1 MKVFFKRVAVVCT
14 VVSATLLVN
23 LPAQA
28 TTAAGFPF
36 FSATNTDTM
45 PSLAPMLE
53 TAMPAVVSINVEGTQ
68 VSRQRVPEMFR
79 NFFGGQG
86 EQVQERPFRS
96 LGSGVIIDAKKGY
109 IVTNAHVVKDADE
122 ILVTLTDGREFTGKK
137 LGSDEQSDIALLKI
151 EPTNLIA
158 MPLADSD
165 ILRVGDFVIAIGNPF
180 GLSQTVTSGIVSA
193 LGRTGINMG
202 GYENFIQTD
211 AAINRGNSGGA
222 LVNLKGELVGINAAI
237 FSPGR
242 DAGNVGIGFAIPS
255 NMMKNLVDQISEFG
269 EVRRGLLGIIGNDVD
284 AGLAEAF
291 NSDVNK
297 GAFVAEVTP
306 DSAAKKAGI
315 EAGDIITAL
324 NGKTLGSFAE
334 LRAKVASMGAGADLE
349 LTIIRQGK
357 AMTVQVTLGDAGVI
371 VKTAAEIHPAFSG
384 ATFADGTDIAGNR
397 GVTVS
402 DIEAAS
408 PALRFGLRKDDVII
422 GVNRQRVNNIKELT
436 ERLANSEDEVMAI
449 NVRRGD
455 TTLYL
460 VIRK

>member
-1 MKVFFKRVAVVCT
+1 MKLLFKRVAIFCT
-14 VVSATLLVN
+14 IFSATLLVN
-23 LPAQA
+23 IPAQA
-28 TTAAGFPF
+28 TTTAGFPF
-36 FSATNTDTM
+36 FSSSKSDEGM

-79 NFFGGQG
+79 DFFGGRG

-96 LGSGVIIDAKKGY
+96 LGSGVIIDAENGY
-109 IVTNAHVVKDADE
+109 IVTNAHVVKNADE
-122 ILVTLTDGREFTGKK
+122 ILVTLTDGREFKGKK
-137 LGSDEQSDIALLKI
+137 LGEDEQSDIALLKI
-151 EPTNLIA
+151 EPKDLVA
-158 MPLADSD
+158 MPLANSD
-165 ILRVGDFVIAIGNPF
+165 KLRVGDFVIAIGNPF

-306 DSAAKKAGI
+306 NSAASAAGI
-315 EAGDIITAL
+315 EAGDIITGI
-324 NGKTLGSFAE
+324 NGKPLGSFAE
-334 LRAKVASMGAGADLE
+334 LRAKVASMGAGAE
-349 LTIIRQGK
+349 LALNIIRQGESIE
-357 AMTVQVTLGDAGVI
+357 VDVVLGDAGATA
-371 VKTAAEIHPAFSG
+371 KTATEIHPAFAG
-384 ATFADGTDIAGNR
+384 ATFENGTDIAGNR
-397 GVTVS
+397 GVIVS
-402 DIEAAS
+402 EIEAGS

-422 GVNRQRVNNIKELT
+422 GVNRQRVNTIIELT
-436 ERLANSEDEVMAI
+436 DRMENADGQVTAI
-449 NVRRGD
+449 NVRRGES
-455 TTLYL
+455 TLYL
-460 VIRK
+460 VIR